1 MDRRRRGVSGATFLV
16 VLGFVLGLGGLA
28 YAATRPEPTPALTYG
43 RIPDSAKLADGSPDV
58 SAMPDLISVTDHQMR
73 VVGYAHRADI
83 FKTTDSI
90 RAKPDLRRGI
100 VEVWDKTGKKLVGHL
115 YPNGAGFVSVEREA
129 VRGLSP
135 ASPPPTRMTPST
147 VLLGP

>member
-16 VLGFVLGLGGLA
+16 ILGFVLGLGGLA

-43 RIPDSAKLADGSPDV
+43 RIPSNAERADGTTDMRAV
-58 SAMPDLISVTDHQMR
+58 PDLISVTDGQMK
-73 VVGYAHRADI
+73 VVGYAHRSDI
-83 FKTTDSI
+83 FKTPDSL
-90 RAKPDLRRGI
+90 RSKPNLQRGI
-100 VEVWDKTGKKLVGHL
+100 VEVWDRTGKKLVGHL
-115 YPNGAGFVSVEREA
+115 YPNGAGFVSVEHEA

-135 ASPPPTRMTPST
+135 ANPPPTRMTPST